1 MKYLS
6 FVVPSYNASKYL
18 DKVIPSLLVG
28 GDDVEIIVVNDGSKD
43 NTLEI
48 AKRYEALYPN
58 IVKAVDKENG
68 GHGSTINKA
77 LEIATG
83 LYFKCVDADDWL
95 EENAL
100 KTLLAKIKYHHEKNT
115 LPDLKVISGTYSN
128 EGESGDVYVQ
138 DFEIAEDGIAEFP
151 RITSGM
157 IPEDFDTFTAV
168 NGVGLYGVFSHFI
181 HPDDIFDEERGKNQT
196 WEKLYEGYCD
206 MMDWLHATF
215 TFLRPLTAAEAADA
229 LKVADQVEPHL
240 EIAEEEIVGSLEN
253 FYGEAF
259 FYLKTDKKPVAADDS
274 CSIEQI
280 DPEKGSLYYIV
291 TVKRPNFKIKL
302 VDK

>member
-48 AKRYEALYPN
+48 AKRYEELYPN
-58 IVKAVDKENG
+58 IVKAIDKENG

-115 LPDLKVISGTYSN
+115 LPDLYLLPALRIAANASALVNSFSPFSFTYSVN
-128 EGESGDVYVQ
+128 
-138 DFEIAEDGIAEFP
+138 
-151 RITSGM
+151 
-157 IPEDFDTFTAV
+157 TA
-168 NGVGLYGVFSHFI
+168 NNSSRQFLYIFS
-181 HPDDIFDEERGKNQT
+181 
-196 WEKLYEGYCD
+196 L
-206 MMDWLHATF
+206 L
-215 TFLRPLTAAEAADA
+215 
-229 LKVADQVEPHL
+229 
-240 EIAEEEIVGSLEN
+240 
-253 FYGEAF
+253 
-259 FYLKTDKKPVAADDS
+259 
-274 CSIEQI
+274 
-280 DPEKGSLYYIV
+280 
-291 TVKRPNFKIKL
+291 
-302 VDK
+302 